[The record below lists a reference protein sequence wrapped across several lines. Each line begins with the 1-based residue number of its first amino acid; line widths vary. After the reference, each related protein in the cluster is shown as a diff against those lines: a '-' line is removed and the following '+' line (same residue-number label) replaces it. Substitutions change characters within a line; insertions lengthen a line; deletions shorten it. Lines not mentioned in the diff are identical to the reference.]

1 MSDELIWA
9 YCVAGA
15 APSAAVSGVRARPV
29 RVVGAGSTFA
39 LVSDVPRAEFGED
52 ALRRNLNDLQW
63 LAEVARDHEA
73 VLEQV
78 LQETTIV
85 PLRLCTIFESDAGV
99 ERMLEQEHDALANAL
114 AVLSGREEWGV
125 KLLVDKSTLTRVV
138 EETSGEAAALR
149 AEMEGKTEAGAY
161 LSRRRLERLVREG
174 ADQLAAAAA
183 DDLKA
188 MLATRV
194 LDVVTRPPQNPEL
207 SGHTGA
213 MLLNAACLVDQGDV
227 ARLRGVASDFEA
239 HYAQLGAHVELTG
252 PWPPYNFVPGSDTA
266 AVA

>member
-1 MSDELIWA
+1 VSDDLLWA

-15 APSAAVSGVRARPV
+15 EPSATVVGVRARPV
-29 RVVGAGSTFA
+29 RAVGVGDISA
-39 LVSDVPRAEFGED
+39 LVSEVPRGEFAEE

-63 LAEVARDHEA
+63 LADVARAHEG

-78 LQETTIV
+78 LQDTTIV

-99 ERMLEQEHDALANAL
+99 ERMLEQEHDALASAL

-125 KLLVDKSTLTRVV
+125 KLLVDKSTLAQVV
-138 EETSGEAAALR
+138 EETSDEAAALR
-149 AEMEGKTEAGAY
+149 AEMKGKSEAGAY
-161 LSRRRLERLVREG
+161 LSRRKLERVVRDA

-183 DDLKA
+183 DELKA
-188 MLATRV
+188 MLAMRV
-194 LDVVTRPPQNPEL
+194 LDVVTRPPQNPQL
-207 SGHTGA
+207 SGYAGA

-227 ARLRGVASDFEA
+227 SRLRGVASEFEQ

-252 PWPPYNFVPGSDTA
+252 PWPPYNFVPGADA
-266 AVA
+266 